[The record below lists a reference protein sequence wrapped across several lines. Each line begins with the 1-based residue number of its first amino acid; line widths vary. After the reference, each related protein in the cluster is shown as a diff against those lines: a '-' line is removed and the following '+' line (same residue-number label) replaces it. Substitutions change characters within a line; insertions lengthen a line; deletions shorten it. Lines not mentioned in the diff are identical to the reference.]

1 MNKIAMMIAMTIV
14 MHGLCLAQ
22 PNKISLSSFTWLVG
36 TWENMDMEP
45 GESATETWTRGEAG
59 SLLGLGCTLRGK
71 DTVFIEKLKIV
82 EKDGHCYYV
91 ADVSHNAA
99 PVFFKMTSANASG
112 FVCENP
118 EHDFPQKISY
128 RLDGDILSA
137 SISAGTKE
145 IPFRFRRKK

>member
-1 MNKIAMMIAMTIV
+1 MKKISMMIVMTV
-14 MHGLCLAQ
+14 VLHDLGLAQ
-22 PNKISLSSFTWLVG
+22 QNKISLASFTWLIG

-45 GESATETWTRGEAG
+45 GETAAETWSRGEAG
-59 SLLGLGCTLRGK
+59 SLLGLGCTLRGN

-82 EKDGHCYYV
+82 KKDGDWYYV

-99 PVFFKMTSANASG
+99 PVFFKMTSVNASG

-128 RLDGDILSA
+128 RLDGDIISA
-137 SISAGTKE
+137 AISAGPKE